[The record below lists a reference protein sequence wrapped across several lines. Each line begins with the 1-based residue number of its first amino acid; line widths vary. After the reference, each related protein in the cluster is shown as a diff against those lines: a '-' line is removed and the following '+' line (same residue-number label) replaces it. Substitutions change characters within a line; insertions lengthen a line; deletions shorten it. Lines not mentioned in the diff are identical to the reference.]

1 MSRLGQRGIPGP
13 GPWLLN
19 GEAPL
24 EGLGGERGVG
34 DAADGA
40 EGRVDTGHPGAGC
53 LIIRTDLN

>member
-24 EGLGGERGVG
+24 ERLGGERGVG

-40 EGRVDTGHPGAGC
+40 
-53 LIIRTDLN
+53 